1 MPRRTATATAP
12 PPGAFVVRP
21 SARAGKKWTAQGTT
35 RAGRRVTV
43 HFGARGYQD
52 YTQHRDAAR
61 KARYILRHRARE
73 NWTASGAGTPGF
85 WSRWL
90 LWNKPSLRASAADA
104 ARRFRLRIRVV
115 SRAA

>member
-1 MPRRTATATAP
+1 MPRAASP
-12 PPGAFVVRP
+12 VPGAFVVRP
-21 SARAGKKWTAQGTT
+21 SSRAGKKWTAVGTT

-52 YTQHRDAAR
+52 YTQHHDATR

-73 NWTASGAGTPGF
+73 NWAAAGVGTPGF

-90 LWNKPSLRASAADA
+90 LWNKPSLRASAADL
-104 ARRFRLRIRVV
+104 ARRFRLRVRLVGP
-115 SRAA
+115 RAQ